1 MSDTRCWIY
10 VTFFY
15 AVDGQSVLILQK
27 GDMIELT
34 DGNLGESVLSGE
46 WGEGLCERTQV
57 KGCFPVESVYVL
69 PAIKRPPSDILVS
82 KLCYPVAVLSNYR
95 K

>member
-1 MSDTRCWIY
+1 
-10 VTFFY
+10 V
-15 AVDGQSVLILQK
+15 
-27 GDMIELT
+27 IELT
-34 DGNLGESVLSGE
+34 DGKLGESVLSGD
-46 WGEGLCERTQV
+46 WGEGQCERTRM

-82 KLCYPVAVLSNYR
+82 KLCCSIAAVSNYR

>member
-1 MSDTRCWIY
+1 
-10 VTFFY
+10 V
-15 AVDGQSVLILQK
+15 
-27 GDMIELT
+27 IELT
-34 DGNLGESVLSGE
+34 DGNLGESVLSGD
-46 WGEGLCERTQV
+46 WGEGYCERTRM

-82 KLCYPVAVLSNYR
+82 KLCYSITVISNYR

>member
-1 MSDTRCWIY
+1 L
-10 VTFFY
+10 Y

-27 GDMIELT
+27 GDLIELT
-34 DGNLGESVLSGE
+34 DGNRGESILSGE

-82 KLCYPVAVLSNYR
+82 RLYSAIIFLSNYR

>member
-1 MSDTRCWIY
+1 MCN
-10 VTFFY
+10 VLY

-69 PAIKRPPSDILVS
+69 PTIKRPPSDILVS
-82 KLCYPVAVLSNYR
+82 KLYYPIAVLSYYR